1 MSDQKEINLP
11 DELKDKPVPFQF
23 FINIAD
29 ALESRID
36 YNFNSMIQVSLLVE
50 YMYSQLEEKGIEIKL
65 DEKFEEFQNS
75 RLEEIT
81 QQFEKI
87 KKNMKDP
94 EEVAEEIFKQN
105 INMEDS

>member
-1 MSDQKEINLP
+1 MSEQNQIDLP

-29 ALESRID
+29 ALEARID

-81 QQFEKI
+81 KQFDKI
-87 KKNMKDP
+87 KESMKDP
-94 EEVAEEIFKQN
+94 QAVAEEAFKQEV
-105 INMEDS
+105 NMEDD